1 MRRRELGRCELGRGA
16 AWTARGRD
24 RRGAWWWSSVTALAL
39 ALGGLVAQGCGPGGR
54 TRLGS
59 EQTDGEISAP
69 APSVASYTTEVP
81 PGEPVLGGADAS
93 AITRAVA
100 AATAARNVSLT
111 GDPRLATLS
120 DWIADRLGP
129 GGEPP
134 DTAITDFYAWNLGL
148 VEPSPHVIV
157 LGLPNHASIEQE
169 VQGSVTRFLERQ
181 TYTHW
186 GAAVRARSGL
196 WVIVLTLSWRHTSLE
211 PVPRSSPPGQ
221 PIAVR
226 GQLEEGYSTPTF
238 VIQSPDGQVRRQ
250 PAGSGR
256 ELDMRIPTSAP
267 GAYRVELIGR
277 GPQGEGVIANFPVY
291 VGQDPPGSLRLA
303 SATSSAGGETA
314 TADEVAAELLRLVQ
328 EERRGQGLP
337 PLEHDARLD
346 AVALAHSTDMRDHD
360 FVAHTSP
367 TTGTAADRVRAAELR
382 SGLVLENIGRGYSAA
397 EIHRGLLGSP
407 GHRANL
413 INPDVNAI
421 GVGVTI
427 DEADGR
433 RAFVA
438 TQVFL
443 RFAREIDASAAP
455 ARLLEMMNRARSAR
469 SARALEVEPNLQNAA
484 QEAAA
489 AYFTDPTLTT
499 QTTVDRASAGMRRYS
514 IAFRRIGGVMA
525 IVSDVDEAGQLEP
538 TLADDVDYV
547 GIGVAQGTRPDSEPN
562 AIAVVIMLGWARR

>member
-1 MRRRELGRCELGRGA
+1 MRRCELRNGEGTGR
-16 AWTARGRD
+16 
-24 RRGAWWWSSVTALAL
+24 RRLVWIGALATL
-39 ALGGLVAQGCGPGGR
+39 ATLGTWGCGPGGR
-54 TRLGS
+54 TRLGT
-59 EQTDGEISAP
+59 EQTANEIEAP
-69 APSVASYTTEVP
+69 APSVASYATAVP
-81 PGEPVLGGADAS
+81 AGEPVLGGADAS
-93 AITRAVA
+93 AITSAVA
-100 AATAARNVSLT
+100 AATAARNVTLT

-148 VEPSPHVIV
+148 VEPSPHIIV
-157 LGLPNHASIEQE
+157 LGLPNHASIEDE
-169 VQGSVTRFLERQ
+169 VRGSVTRFLERQ

-211 PVPRSSPPGQ
+211 AVPRSAPAGQ

-238 VIQSPDGQVRRQ
+238 IIQSPDGQVRRQ

-256 ELDMRIPTSAP
+256 ELDMRIPTGAS
-267 GAYRVELIGR
+267 GAYRVEIIGR

-291 VGQDPPGSLRLA
+291 VGQEPPRSLRLA
-303 SATSSAGGETA
+303 ESTSGAGGETA
-314 TADEVAAELLRLVQ
+314 SADEVSAELLRLLQ

-337 PLEHDARLD
+337 PLEHDPRLD
-346 AVALAHSTDMRDHD
+346 AVAMAHSVDMRDHD

-421 GVGVTI
+421 GVGVTV

-443 RFAREIDASAAP
+443 RFAREIDTSTAP
-455 ARLLEMMNRARSAR
+455 AHLLEMMNRARTAR
-469 SARALEVEPNLQNAA
+469 SARPLEVEPNLQAAA
-484 QEAAA
+484 QEAAS
-489 AYFTDPTLTT
+489 AYFTDATLTT

-547 GIGVAQGTRPDSEPN
+547 GIGVAQGTRADSEPN